1 MCVWSQQSWLKQPLV
16 HNFNLLLSFKY
27 MCCHRPHG
35 EVHERGETQK
45 YVCSIEGV
53 NVCLDLITMVR
64 ALTYAYFSLFLSF
77 KSMC

>member
-1 MCVWSQQSWLKQPLV
+1 
-16 HNFNLLLSFKY
+16 

-64 ALTYAYFSLFLSF
+64 ALT
-77 KSMC
+77 